1 MQNYEDNLQRAYE
14 SPDGL
19 YRDGDHLYV
28 AGTRNLGHVLE
39 WYKIPFH
46 RLRNSEI
53 YQNMEKY

>member
-1 MQNYEDNLQRAYE
+1 MRNFEEGLDRAYS

-39 WYKIPFH
+39 WWKIPFH
-46 RLRNSEI
+46 QVRNSGI
-53 YQNMEKY
+53 Y